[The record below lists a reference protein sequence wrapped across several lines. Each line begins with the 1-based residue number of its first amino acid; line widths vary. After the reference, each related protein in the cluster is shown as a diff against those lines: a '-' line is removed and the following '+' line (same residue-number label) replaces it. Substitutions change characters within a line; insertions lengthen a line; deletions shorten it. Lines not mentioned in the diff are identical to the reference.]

1 MKWSAVARVEAEGG
15 ALPASIGDDEEEGG
29 VGEEGQGRR

>member
-15 ALPASIGDDEEEGG
+15 ALPASIGDDDDGGGEGK
-29 VGEEGQGRR
+29 EGLGRR